1 MKTSRRTVLKVM
13 GVSSLT
19 PSMALQAT
27 DAKNYMARRIIPST
41 GELLPVI
48 GLGTSRVFDTNL
60 SEKSLNPRKEIVKA
74 LLDHGGSL
82 IDTSPMYGRA
92 EEVTGKIAQ
101 DLKIN
106 DRLFMATKVWIEGK
120 EAGEIQ
126 MNASSKK
133 LNKAVIDLMQ
143 IHNLLDWKT
152 HIKTLYEWKEQGK
165 INYIGISHFRS
176 NAFSQI
182 EKIIT
187 KERIDF
193 AQFNYSLQEREAEKR
208 LLPLCKEKG
217 VATLI
222 NRPFMRGKLFKAAAR
237 KKLPS
242 WAYEYNMNTWSQF
255 FLKFI
260 LANPAVTAII
270 PATSDPDHMV
280 DNLIGGIGPI
290 PDVGLQKKMVGVVE
304 N

>member
-1 MKTSRRTVLKVM
+1 MKTSRRTVLKVV

-19 PSMALQAT
+19 PSMVLQAI
-27 DAKNYMARRIIPST
+27 DAKNYMTRRIIPST

-74 LLDHGGSL
+74 LLNHGGSL

-106 DRLFMATKVWIEGK
+106 DRLFLATKVWIEGK

-176 NAFSQI
+176 NAFNQI

-193 AQFNYSLQEREAEKR
+193 AQFNYSLEEREAEKR
-208 LLPLCKEKG
+208 LLPLCREKG

-222 NRPFMRGKLFKAAAR
+222 NRPFMRGKLFKAVAR

-242 WAYEYNMNTWSQF
+242 WAYEYNVNTWSQF

-260 LANPAVTAII
+260 LANQAVTTVI
-270 PATSDPDHMV
+270 PATSNPAHMI

-290 PDVGLQKKMVGVVE
+290 PEVGLQKKMVEVVAD
-304 N
+304 

>member
-1 MKTSRRTVLKVM
+1 MKTSRRTVLKVV
-13 GVSSLT
+13 GVSSLI
-19 PSMALQAT
+19 PSIALQAT

-106 DRLFMATKVWIEGK
+106 DRLFLATKVWIEGK
-120 EAGEIQ
+120 EAGQIQ

-176 NAFSQI
+176 NAFNQI

-193 AQFNYSLQEREAEKR
+193 AQFNYSLEEREAEKR
-208 LLPLCKEKG
+208 LLPLCREKG

-222 NRPFMRGKLFKAAAR
+222 NRPFMRGKLFKAVAR

-242 WAYEYNMNTWSQF
+242 WAYEYNVNTWSQF

-260 LANPAVTAII
+260 LANQAVTTVI
-270 PATSDPDHMV
+270 PATSNPAHMI

-290 PDVGLQKKMVGVVE
+290 PEVGLQKKMVEVVAD
-304 N
+304 

>member
-1 MKTSRRTVLKVM
+1 MKTSRRTVLKIL
-13 GVSSLT
+13 GISGLT
-19 PSMALQAT
+19 PSMGLQAV
-27 DAKNYMARRIIPST
+27 DIKNKMARRIIPST
-41 GELLPVI
+41 GGLLPVI

-60 SEKSLNPRKEIVKA
+60 NERSLNPRKEIVKA

-82 IDTSPMYGRA
+82 IDTSPMYGKA

-101 DLKIN
+101 DLKVN
-106 DRLFMATKVWIEGK
+106 DRLFLATKVWIEGK
-120 EAGEIQ
+120 EAGEKQ
-126 MNASSKK
+126 MKESSKK

-143 IHNLLDWKT
+143 IHNLLDWQT
-152 HIKTLYEWKEQGK
+152 HIKTLYDWKEQGK

-187 KERIDF
+187 KEHIDF

-208 LLPLCKEKG
+208 LLPLCKERG

-222 NRPFMRGKLFKAAAR
+222 NRPFMRGKLFKAVAR
-237 KKLPS
+237 KTLPN
-242 WAYEYNMNTWSQF
+242 WAYEYNINTWSQF

-260 LANPAVTAII
+260 LANPGVTTII
-270 PATSDPDHMV
+270 PATSDPSHMV
-280 DNLIGGIGPI
+280 DNLNGGIGLI
-290 PDVGLQKKMVGVVE
+290 PEMGLQNKMVEVVE
-304 N
+304 D

>member
-1 MKTSRRTVLKVM
+1 MKTSRRTVLKVV

-106 DRLFMATKVWIEGK
+106 DRLFLATKVWIEGK

-176 NAFSQI
+176 NAFNQI

-193 AQFNYSLQEREAEKR
+193 AQFNYSLEEREAEKR
-208 LLPLCKEKG
+208 LLPLCREKG

-222 NRPFMRGKLFKAAAR
+222 NRPFMRGKLFKAVAR

-242 WAYEYNMNTWSQF
+242 WAYEYNVNTWSQF

-260 LANPAVTAII
+260 LANQAVTTVI
-270 PATSDPDHMV
+270 PATSNPAHMI

-290 PDVGLQKKMVGVVE
+290 PEVSLQKKMVEVVAD
-304 N
+304 

>member
-193 AQFNYSLQEREAEKR
+193 AQFNYSLEEREAEKR
-208 LLPLCKEKG
+208 LLPLCREKG

-222 NRPFMRGKLFKAAAR
+222 NRPFMRGKLFKAVAR
-237 KKLPS
+237 KKIPG
-242 WAYEYNMNTWSQF
+242 WAYEYNINTWAQF

-260 LANPAVTAII
+260 LANPAVTNII
-270 PATSDPDHMV
+270 PATSDPTHMV
-280 DNLIGGIGPI
+280 DNLNGGVGLI
-290 PDVGLQKKMVGVVE
+290 PEMGLQKKMVEVVE
-304 N
+304 D

>member
-1 MKTSRRTVLKVM
+1 MKTSRRTIIKIL
-13 GVSSLT
+13 GASSLT
-19 PSMALQAT
+19 STIALQA
-27 DAKNYMARRIIPST
+27 DDIKNKMARRIIPST
-41 GELLPVI
+41 GKLLPVI

-60 SEKSLNPRKEIVKA
+60 SEKSLNPRKEIVKS
-74 LLDHGGSL
+74 LLDHGGNL

-92 EEVTGKIAQ
+92 EEVTGKISQ
-101 DLKIN
+101 DLKVN
-106 DRLFMATKVWIEGK
+106 DQLFLATKVWIEGK
-120 EAGEIQ
+120 EEGEMQ
-126 MNASSKK
+126 MKESSKK
-133 LNKAVIDLMQ
+133 LNAKVINLMQ

-152 HIKTLYEWKEQGK
+152 HIKTLYDWKEKGK

-187 KERIDF
+187 EERIDF

-217 VATLI
+217 VATMI
-222 NRPFMRGKLFKAAAR
+222 NRPFMRGKLFKAVAK

-242 WAYEYNMNTWSQF
+242 WAYEYNVNTWSQF

-270 PATSDPDHMV
+270 PATSNPAHMV
-280 DNLIGGIGPI
+280 DNLFGGIGPI
-290 PDVGLQKKMVGVVE
+290 PEADLQKKMEEIVQI
-304 N
+304 

>member
-27 DAKNYMARRIIPST
+27 DAKKYMARRIIPST

-101 DLKIN
+101 DLKVN

-126 MNASSKK
+126 MNTSSKK

-193 AQFNYSLQEREAEKR
+193 AQFNYSLEEREAEKR
-208 LLPLCKEKG
+208 LLPLCREKG

-222 NRPFMRGKLFKAAAR
+222 NRPFMRGKLFKAVAR

-242 WAYEYNMNTWSQF
+242 WTYEYNVNTWSQF

-260 LANPAVTAII
+260 LANQAVTTVI
-270 PATSDPDHMV
+270 PATSNPAHMT

-290 PDVGLQKKMVGVVE
+290 PEVGLQKKMVKVVE
-304 N
+304 D

>member
-19 PSMALQAT
+19 PSIALQAT
-27 DAKNYMARRIIPST
+27 DAKTYMARRIIPST

-101 DLKIN
+101 DLKVN

-193 AQFNYSLQEREAEKR
+193 AQFNYSLEEREAEKR
-208 LLPLCKEKG
+208 LLPLCREKG

-222 NRPFMRGKLFKAAAR
+222 NRPFMRGKLFKAVAR

-242 WAYEYNMNTWSQF
+242 WTYEYNINTWSQF

-260 LANPAVTAII
+260 LANQAVTTVI
-270 PATSDPDHMV
+270 PATSNPAHMI

-290 PDVGLQKKMVGVVE
+290 PEVGLQKKMVEVVAD
-304 N
+304 

>member
-1 MKTSRRTVLKVM
+1 MKTSRRTVLKIL
-13 GVSSLT
+13 GVSGLT
-19 PSMALQAT
+19 PTVALQSA
-27 DAKNYMARRIIPST
+27 DIKNNMARRTIPST

-60 SEKSLNPRKEIVKA
+60 NERSLNPRKEIVKA

-82 IDTSPMYGRA
+82 IDTSPMYGKA

-101 DLKIN
+101 DLKVN
-106 DRLFMATKVWIEGK
+106 DRLFLATKVWIEGK

-126 MNASSKK
+126 MQESSKK

-152 HIKTLYEWKEQGK
+152 HIKTLYDWKEQGK

-176 NAFSQI
+176 NSFSQI

-217 VATLI
+217 VATMI
-222 NRPFMRGKLFKAAAR
+222 NRPFMRGKLFKAVAK

-242 WAYEYNMNTWSQF
+242 WAYEYNIFW
-255 FLKFI
+255 
-260 LANPAVTAII
+260 
-270 PATSDPDHMV
+270 
-280 DNLIGGIGPI
+280 
-290 PDVGLQKKMVGVVE
+290 
-304 N
+304 

>member
-1 MKTSRRTVLKVM
+1 MKTSRRTVLKVV

-19 PSMALQAT
+19 PSIALQAT

-106 DRLFMATKVWIEGK
+106 DRLFLATKVWIEGK

-176 NAFSQI
+176 NAFNQI
-182 EKIIT
+182 EKIIA

-193 AQFNYSLQEREAEKR
+193 AQFNYSLEEREAEKR
-208 LLPLCKEKG
+208 LLPLCREKG

-222 NRPFMRGKLFKAAAR
+222 NRPFMRGKLFKAVAR

-242 WAYEYNMNTWSQF
+242 WTYEYNVNTWSQF

-260 LANPAVTAII
+260 LANQAVTTVI
-270 PATSDPDHMV
+270 PATSNPAHMI

-290 PDVGLQKKMVGVVE
+290 PEVGLQKKMVEVVAD
-304 N
+304 

>member
-1 MKTSRRTVLKVM
+1 MKATRRTVLKVM

-106 DRLFMATKVWIEGK
+106 DRLFLATKVWIEGK

-176 NAFSQI
+176 NAFNQI

-193 AQFNYSLQEREAEKR
+193 AQFNYSLEEREAEKR
-208 LLPLCKEKG
+208 LLPLCREKG

-222 NRPFMRGKLFKAAAR
+222 NRPFMRGKLFKAVAR

-242 WAYEYNMNTWSQF
+242 WAYEYNVNTWSQF

-260 LANPAVTAII
+260 LANQAVTTVI
-270 PATSDPDHMV
+270 PATSNPAHMI

-290 PDVGLQKKMVGVVE
+290 PEVGLQKKMVEVVAD
-304 N
+304 

>member
-1 MKTSRRTVLKVM
+1 MKTSRRTVLKVV
-13 GVSSLT
+13 GVSSLI
-19 PSMALQAT
+19 PSIALQAT

-106 DRLFMATKVWIEGK
+106 DRLFLATKVWIEGK
-120 EAGEIQ
+120 EAGQIQ

-152 HIKTLYEWKEQGK
+152 HIKTLYKWKEQGK

-176 NAFSQI
+176 NAFNQI

-193 AQFNYSLQEREAEKR
+193 AQFNYSIEEREAEKR
-208 LLPLCKEKG
+208 LLPLCREKG

-222 NRPFMRGKLFKAAAR
+222 NRPFMRGKLFKAVAR

-242 WAYEYNMNTWSQF
+242 WTYEYNVNTWSQF

-260 LANPAVTAII
+260 LANQAVTTVI
-270 PATSDPDHMV
+270 PATSNPAHMI

-290 PDVGLQKKMVGVVE
+290 PEVGLQKKMVEVVAD
-304 N
+304 

>member
-1 MKTSRRTVLKVM
+1 MKTSRRTVLKIL
-13 GVSSLT
+13 GVSGLA
-19 PSMALQAT
+19 PPMGLQAV
-27 DAKNYMARRIIPST
+27 DIKNNMARRIIPST

-48 GLGTSRVFDTNL
+48 GLGTSRVFDTDLN
-60 SEKSLNPRKEIVKA
+60 ERSLNPRKEIVKA

-82 IDTSPMYGRA
+82 IDTSPMYGKA

-101 DLKIN
+101 DLKVN
-106 DRLFMATKVWIEGK
+106 DRLFLATKVWIEGK

-126 MNASSKK
+126 MKESSKK

-193 AQFNYSLQEREAEKR
+193 AQFNYSLEEREAEKR
-208 LLPLCKEKG
+208 LLPLCREKG

-222 NRPFMRGKLFKAAAR
+222 NRPFMRGKLFKAVAR

-242 WAYEYNMNTWSQF
+242 WTYEYNVNTWSQF

-260 LANPAVTAII
+260 LANQAVTTVI
-270 PATSDPDHMV
+270 PATSNPAHMI

-290 PDVGLQKKMVGVVE
+290 PEVGLQKKMVEVVAD
-304 N
+304 

>member
-1 MKTSRRTVLKVM
+1 MKTSRRTVLKIL
-13 GVSSLT
+13 GVSGLA
-19 PSMALQAT
+19 PPMGLQAV
-27 DAKNYMARRIIPST
+27 DIKNNMARRIIPST

-48 GLGTSRVFDTNL
+48 GLGTSRVFDTDLN
-60 SEKSLNPRKEIVKA
+60 ERSLNPRKEIVKA

-82 IDTSPMYGRA
+82 IDTSPMYGKA

-101 DLKIN
+101 DLKVN
-106 DRLFMATKVWIEGK
+106 DQLFLATKVWIEGK

-126 MNASSKK
+126 MKESSKK

-143 IHNLLDWKT
+143 IHNLLDWQT
-152 HIKTLYEWKEQGK
+152 HIKTLYDWKEQGK

-187 KERIDF
+187 KEHIDF

-208 LLPLCKEKG
+208 LLPLCKERG

-222 NRPFMRGKLFKAAAR
+222 NRPFMRGKLFKAVAR
-237 KKLPS
+237 KKLPN
-242 WAYEYNMNTWSQF
+242 WAYEYNINTWSQF

-260 LANPAVTAII
+260 LANPGVTTII
-270 PATSDPDHMV
+270 PATSDPSHMV
-280 DNLIGGIGPI
+280 DNLNGGIGLI
-290 PDVGLQKKMVGVVE
+290 PEMGLQKRMVEVVE
-304 N
+304 D

>member
-1 MKTSRRTVLKVM
+1 MKTSRRTVLKIL
-13 GVSSLT
+13 GVSGLA
-19 PSMALQAT
+19 PPMGLQAV
-27 DAKNYMARRIIPST
+27 DIKNNMARRIIPST

-48 GLGTSRVFDTNL
+48 GLGTSRVFDTDLN
-60 SEKSLNPRKEIVKA
+60 ERSLNPRKEIVKA

-82 IDTSPMYGRA
+82 IDTSPMYGKA

-101 DLKIN
+101 DLKVN
-106 DRLFMATKVWIEGK
+106 DRLFLATKVWIEGK

-126 MNASSKK
+126 MKESSKK

-152 HIKTLYEWKEQGK
+152 HIKTLYDWKEQGK

-187 KERIDF
+187 KEHIDF

-208 LLPLCKEKG
+208 LLPLCKERG

-222 NRPFMRGKLFKAAAR
+222 NRPFMRGKLFKAVAR
-237 KKLPS
+237 KKLPN
-242 WAYEYNMNTWSQF
+242 WAYEYNINTWSQF

-260 LANPAVTAII
+260 LANPGVTTII
-270 PATSDPDHMV
+270 PATSDPSHMV
-280 DNLIGGIGPI
+280 DNLNGGIGLI
-290 PDVGLQKKMVGVVE
+290 PEMGLQKRMVEVVE
-304 N
+304 D

>member
-1 MKTSRRTVLKVM
+1 MKTSRRTVLKVV

-19 PSMALQAT
+19 PSIALQAT

-106 DRLFMATKVWIEGK
+106 DRLFLATKVWIEGK

-176 NAFSQI
+176 NAFNQI

-193 AQFNYSLQEREAEKR
+193 AQFNYSLEEREAEKR
-208 LLPLCKEKG
+208 LLPLCREKG

-222 NRPFMRGKLFKAAAR
+222 NRPFMRGKLFKAVAR

-242 WAYEYNMNTWSQF
+242 WTYEYNVNTWSQF

-260 LANPAVTAII
+260 LANQAVTTVI
-270 PATSDPDHMV
+270 PATSNPAHMI

-290 PDVGLQKKMVGVVE
+290 PEVGLQKKMVEVVAD
-304 N
+304 

>member
-1 MKTSRRTVLKVM
+1 MKTSRRTVLKVV

-106 DRLFMATKVWIEGK
+106 DRLFLATKVWIEGK

-176 NAFSQI
+176 NAFNQI

-193 AQFNYSLQEREAEKR
+193 AQFNYSLEEREAEKR
-208 LLPLCKEKG
+208 LLPLCREKG

-222 NRPFMRGKLFKAAAR
+222 NRPFMRGKLFKAVAR

-242 WAYEYNMNTWSQF
+242 WTYEYNVNTWSQF

-260 LANPAVTAII
+260 LANQAVTTVI
-270 PATSDPDHMV
+270 PATSNPAHMI

-290 PDVGLQKKMVGVVE
+290 PEVGLQKKMVEVVAD
-304 N
+304 

>member
-1 MKTSRRTVLKVM
+1 MKTSRRTVLKVV

-19 PSMALQAT
+19 PSIALQAT

-176 NAFSQI
+176 NAFNQI

-193 AQFNYSLQEREAEKR
+193 AQFNYSLEEREAEKR
-208 LLPLCKEKG
+208 LLPLCREKG

-222 NRPFMRGKLFKAAAR
+222 NRPFMRGKLFKAVAR

-242 WAYEYNMNTWSQF
+242 WAYEYNVNTWSQF

-260 LANPAVTAII
+260 LANQAVTTVI
-270 PATSDPDHMV
+270 PATSNPAHMI

-290 PDVGLQKKMVGVVE
+290 PEVGLQKKMVEVVAD
-304 N
+304 

>member
-27 DAKNYMARRIIPST
+27 DAKNNMARRIIPST

-193 AQFNYSLQEREAEKR
+193 AQFNYSLEEREAEKR
-208 LLPLCKEKG
+208 LLPLCREKG

-222 NRPFMRGKLFKAAAR
+222 NRPFMRGKLFKAVAR

-242 WAYEYNMNTWSQF
+242 WAYEYNVNTWSQF

-260 LANPAVTAII
+260 LANQAVTTVI
-270 PATSDPDHMV
+270 PATSNPAHMI

-290 PDVGLQKKMVGVVE
+290 PEVGLQKKMVEVVAD
-304 N
+304 

>member
-1 MKTSRRTVLKVM
+1 MKTSRRTVLKIL
-13 GVSSLT
+13 GVSGLA
-19 PSMALQAT
+19 PPMGLQAV
-27 DAKNYMARRIIPST
+27 DIKNNMARRIIPST

-48 GLGTSRVFDTNL
+48 GLGTSRVFDTDLN
-60 SEKSLNPRKEIVKA
+60 ERSLNPRKEIVKA

-82 IDTSPMYGRA
+82 IDTSPMYGKA

-101 DLKIN
+101 DLKVN
-106 DRLFMATKVWIEGK
+106 DRLFLATKVWIEGK
-120 EAGEIQ
+120 QAGEIQ
-126 MNASSKK
+126 MKESSKK

-152 HIKTLYEWKEQGK
+152 HIKTLYDWKEQGK

-208 LLPLCKEKG
+208 LLPLCKERG

-222 NRPFMRGKLFKAAAR
+222 NRPFMRGKLFKAVAR
-237 KKLPS
+237 KKLPN
-242 WAYEYNMNTWSQF
+242 WAYEYNINTWSQF

-260 LANPAVTAII
+260 LANPGVTTII
-270 PATSDPDHMV
+270 PATSDPSHMV
-280 DNLIGGIGPI
+280 DNLNGGIGLI
-290 PDVGLQKKMVGVVE
+290 PEMGLQKRMVEVVE
-304 N
+304 D

>member
-1 MKTSRRTVLKVM
+1 M

-27 DAKNYMARRIIPST
+27 DAKTYMARRIIPST

-74 LLDHGGSL
+74 LLNHGGSL

-208 LLPLCKEKG
+208 LLPLCREKG

-222 NRPFMRGKLFKAAAR
+222 NRPFMRGKLFKAVAR

-242 WAYEYNMNTWSQF
+242 WTYEYNVNTWSQF

-260 LANPAVTAII
+260 LANQAVTTVI
-270 PATSDPDHMV
+270 PATSNPAHMI

-290 PDVGLQKKMVGVVE
+290 PEVGLQKKMVEVVAD
-304 N
+304 

>member
-1 MKTSRRTVLKVM
+1 MKISRRTIIKIL

-19 PSMALQAT
+19 PPMALQA
-27 DAKNYMARRIIPST
+27 ANIKNKMARRIIPST
-41 GELLPVI
+41 GKLLPII

-82 IDTSPMYGRA
+82 IDTSPMYGKA

-106 DRLFMATKVWIEGK
+106 DQLFLATKVWIEGK
-120 EAGEIQ
+120 EAGEMQ
-126 MNASSKK
+126 MKESSKK
-133 LNKAVIDLMQ
+133 LNKAVINLMQ

-152 HIKTLYEWKEQGK
+152 HIKTLYDWKEQGK

-208 LLPLCKEKG
+208 LLPLCREKG

-222 NRPFMRGKLFKAAAR
+222 NRPFMRGKLFKAVAR

-270 PATSDPDHMV
+270 PATSDPAHMV
-280 DNLIGGIGPI
+280 DNLIGGVGPI
-290 PDVGLQKKMVGVVE
+290 PEVGLQKKMEEVVG

>member
-1 MKTSRRTVLKVM
+1 MKTSRRTVLKIL
-13 GVSSLT
+13 GVSGLT
-19 PSMALQAT
+19 PPMGLLAV
-27 DAKNYMARRIIPST
+27 DIKNNMARRIIPST
-41 GELLPVI
+41 GGLLPVI

-60 SEKSLNPRKEIVKA
+60 NERSLNPRKEIVKA

-82 IDTSPMYGRA
+82 IDTSPMYGKA

-101 DLKIN
+101 DLKVN
-106 DRLFMATKVWIEGK
+106 DRLFLATKVWIEGK

-126 MNASSKK
+126 MKESSKK

-152 HIKTLYEWKEQGK
+152 HIKTLYDWKEQGK

-208 LLPLCKEKG
+208 LLPLCKERG

-222 NRPFMRGKLFKAAAR
+222 NRPFMRGKLFKAVAR

-242 WAYEYNMNTWSQF
+242 WTYEYNINTWSQF

-270 PATSDPDHMV
+270 PATSDPAHMV
-280 DNLIGGIGPI
+280 DNLNGGIGLI
-290 PDVGLQKKMVGVVE
+290 PDMGLQKSMVEVVE
-304 N
+304 D

>member
-1 MKTSRRTVLKVM
+1 MKTSRRTILKIL
-13 GVSSLT
+13 GVSGLT
-19 PSMALQAT
+19 PPMGLQAV
-27 DAKNYMARRIIPST
+27 DIKNNMARRIIPST

-48 GLGTSRVFDTNL
+48 GLGTSRVFDTDLN
-60 SEKSLNPRKEIVKA
+60 ERSLNPRKEIVKA

-82 IDTSPMYGRA
+82 IDTSPMYGKA

-101 DLKIN
+101 DLKVN
-106 DRLFMATKVWIEGK
+106 DRLFLATKVWIEGK

-126 MNASSKK
+126 MKESSKK

-152 HIKTLYEWKEQGK
+152 HIKTLYDWKEQGK

-187 KERIDF
+187 KEHIDF

-208 LLPLCKEKG
+208 LLPLCKERG

-222 NRPFMRGKLFKAAAR
+222 NRPFMRGKLFKAVAR
-237 KKLPS
+237 KKLPN
-242 WAYEYNMNTWSQF
+242 WTYEYNINTWSQF

-260 LANPAVTAII
+260 LANPGVTTII
-270 PATSDPDHMV
+270 PATSDPSHMV
-280 DNLIGGIGPI
+280 DNLNGGIGLI
-290 PDVGLQKKMVGVVE
+290 PEMGLQKRMVEVVE
-304 N
+304 D

>member
-1 MKTSRRTVLKVM
+1 MKTSRRTILKIL
-13 GVSSLT
+13 GVSGLA
-19 PSMALQAT
+19 PPMGLQAV
-27 DAKNYMARRIIPST
+27 DIKNNMARRIIPST

-48 GLGTSRVFDTNL
+48 GLGTSRVFDTDLN
-60 SEKSLNPRKEIVKA
+60 ERSLNPRKEIVKA

-82 IDTSPMYGRA
+82 IDTSPMYGKA

-101 DLKIN
+101 DLKVN
-106 DRLFMATKVWIEGK
+106 DRLFLATKVWIEGK

-126 MNASSKK
+126 MKESSKK

-152 HIKTLYEWKEQGK
+152 HIKTLYDWKEKGK

-187 KERIDF
+187 KEHIDF

-208 LLPLCKEKG
+208 LLPLCKERG

-222 NRPFMRGKLFKAAAR
+222 NRPFMRGKLFKAVAR
-237 KKLPS
+237 KKLPN
-242 WAYEYNMNTWSQF
+242 WAYEYNINTWSQF

-260 LANPAVTAII
+260 LANPGVTTII
-270 PATSDPDHMV
+270 PATSDPSHMV
-280 DNLIGGIGPI
+280 DNLNGGIGLI
-290 PDVGLQKKMVGVVE
+290 PEMGLQKRMVEVVE
-304 N
+304 D

>member
-13 GVSSLT
+13 GESSLT

-106 DRLFMATKVWIEGK
+106 DRLFLATKVWIEGK
-120 EAGEIQ
+120 EAGQIQ

-176 NAFSQI
+176 NAFNQI

-193 AQFNYSLQEREAEKR
+193 AQFNYSLEEREAEKR
-208 LLPLCKEKG
+208 LLPLCREKG

-222 NRPFMRGKLFKAAAR
+222 NRPFMRGKLFKAVAR

-242 WAYEYNMNTWSQF
+242 WTYEYNVNTWSQF

-260 LANPAVTAII
+260 LANQAVTTVI
-270 PATSDPDHMV
+270 PATSNPAHMI

-290 PDVGLQKKMVGVVE
+290 PEVGLQKKMVEVVAD
-304 N
+304 

>member
-1 MKTSRRTVLKVM
+1 MKTSRRTVLKIL
-13 GVSSLT
+13 GVSGLT
-19 PSMALQAT
+19 PSVALQSV
-27 DAKNYMARRIIPST
+27 DIKNNMARRIIPST

-60 SEKSLNPRKEIVKA
+60 NERSLNPRKEIVKA

-82 IDTSPMYGRA
+82 IDTSPMYGKA

-101 DLKIN
+101 DLKVN
-106 DRLFMATKVWIEGK
+106 DRLFLATKVWIEGK

-126 MNASSKK
+126 MKESSKK

-217 VATLI
+217 VATMI
-222 NRPFMRGKLFKAAAR
+222 NRPFMRGKLFKAVAK

-260 LANPAVTAII
+260 LANPAVTSII
-270 PATSDPDHMV
+270 PATSNPTHMV

-290 PDVGLQKKMVGVVE
+290 PEMDLQKKMVEVVE
-304 N
+304 D

>member
-1 MKTSRRTVLKVM
+1 MKTSRRTVLKVV

-19 PSMALQAT
+19 PSMALQAA
-27 DAKNYMARRIIPST
+27 DAKTYMARRIIPST

-101 DLKIN
+101 DLKVN

-176 NAFSQI
+176 NAFNQI

-193 AQFNYSLQEREAEKR
+193 AQFNYSLEEREAEKR
-208 LLPLCKEKG
+208 LLPLCREKG

-222 NRPFMRGKLFKAAAR
+222 NRPFMRGKLFKAVAR

-242 WAYEYNMNTWSQF
+242 WAYEYNVNTWSQF

-260 LANPAVTAII
+260 LANQAVTTVI
-270 PATSDPDHMV
+270 PATSNPAHMI

-290 PDVGLQKKMVGVVE
+290 PEVGLQKKMVEVVAD
-304 N
+304 

>member
-1 MKTSRRTVLKVM
+1 MKTSRRTVLKIL
-13 GVSSLT
+13 GVSGLT
-19 PSMALQAT
+19 PTVALQSA
-27 DAKNYMARRIIPST
+27 DIKNNMARRTIPST

-60 SEKSLNPRKEIVKA
+60 NERSLNPRKEIVKA
-74 LLDHGGSL
+74 LLDRGGSL
-82 IDTSPMYGRA
+82 IDTSPMYGKA

-101 DLKIN
+101 DLKVN
-106 DRLFMATKVWIEGK
+106 DRLFLATKVWIEGK

-126 MNASSKK
+126 MKESSKK

-152 HIKTLYEWKEQGK
+152 HIKTLYDWKEQGK

-176 NAFSQI
+176 NSFSQI

-217 VATLI
+217 VATMI
-222 NRPFMRGKLFKAAAR
+222 NRPFMRGKLFKAVAK

-260 LANPAVTAII
+260 LAHPAVTSII
-270 PATSDPDHMV
+270 PATSNPAHMV
-280 DNLIGGIGPI
+280 DNLFGGIGPI
-290 PDVGLQKKMVGVVE
+290 PEVDLQKKMEEVVQI
-304 N
+304 

>member
-27 DAKNYMARRIIPST
+27 DAKNNMARRIIPST

-106 DRLFMATKVWIEGK
+106 DRLFLATKVWIEGK

-176 NAFSQI
+176 NAFNQI
-182 EKIIT
+182 EKIIA

-193 AQFNYSLQEREAEKR
+193 AQFNYSLEEREAEKR
-208 LLPLCKEKG
+208 LLPLCREKG

-222 NRPFMRGKLFKAAAR
+222 NRPFMRGKLFKAVAR

-242 WAYEYNMNTWSQF
+242 WAYEYNVNTWSQF

-260 LANPAVTAII
+260 LANQAVTTVI
-270 PATSDPDHMV
+270 PATSNPAHMI

-290 PDVGLQKKMVGVVE
+290 PEVGLQKKMVEVVAD
-304 N
+304 

>member
-1 MKTSRRTVLKVM
+1 MKTSRRTVLKVV
-13 GVSSLT
+13 GVSSLA
-19 PSMALQAT
+19 PSIALQAT

-106 DRLFMATKVWIEGK
+106 DRLFLATKVWIEGK

-193 AQFNYSLQEREAEKR
+193 AQFNYSLEEREAEKR
-208 LLPLCKEKG
+208 LLPLCREKG

-222 NRPFMRGKLFKAAAR
+222 NRPFMRGKLFKAVAR

-242 WAYEYNMNTWSQF
+242 WAYEYNVNTWSQF

-260 LANPAVTAII
+260 LANQAVTTVI
-270 PATSDPDHMV
+270 PATSNPAHMI

-290 PDVGLQKKMVGVVE
+290 PEVGLQKKMVEVVAD
-304 N
+304 

>member
-1 MKTSRRTVLKVM
+1 MKTSRRTVLKIL
-13 GVSSLT
+13 GISGLT
-19 PSMALQAT
+19 PSMGLQAV
-27 DAKNYMARRIIPST
+27 DIKNKMARRIIPST

-60 SEKSLNPRKEIVKA
+60 NERSLNPRKEIVKA

-82 IDTSPMYGRA
+82 IDTSPMYGKA

-101 DLKIN
+101 DLKVN
-106 DRLFMATKVWIEGK
+106 DRLFLATKVWIEGK
-120 EAGEIQ
+120 EAGEMQ
-126 MNASSKK
+126 MKESSKK

-152 HIKTLYEWKEQGK
+152 HIKTLYDWKEQGK
-165 INYIGISHFRS
+165 INYIGISHSRS
-176 NAFSQI
+176 IAFDQI

-187 KERIDF
+187 KEQIDF

-208 LLPLCKEKG
+208 LLPFCKERG

-222 NRPFMRGKLFKAAAR
+222 NRPFMRGKLFKAVAR

-242 WAYEYNMNTWSQF
+242 WAYEYNINTWSQF

-260 LANPAVTAII
+260 LANPAVTTII
-270 PATSDPDHMV
+270 PATSDPAHMV
-280 DNLIGGIGPI
+280 DNLNGGIGLI
-290 PDVGLQKKMVGVVE
+290 PEMGLQKKMVEVVE
-304 N
+304 D

>member
-1 MKTSRRTVLKVM
+1 MKTSRRTILKIL
-13 GVSSLT
+13 GVSGLA
-19 PSMALQAT
+19 PPMGLQAV
-27 DAKNYMARRIIPST
+27 DIKNNMARRIIPST

-48 GLGTSRVFDTNL
+48 GLGTSRVFDTVLN
-60 SEKSLNPRKEIVKA
+60 ERSLNPRKEIVKA

-82 IDTSPMYGRA
+82 IDTSPMYGKA

-101 DLKIN
+101 DLKVN
-106 DRLFMATKVWIEGK
+106 DRLFLATKVWIEGK

-126 MNASSKK
+126 MKESSKK

-143 IHNLLDWKT
+143 IHNLLDWQT
-152 HIKTLYEWKEQGK
+152 HIKTLYDWKEQGK

-187 KERIDF
+187 KEHIDF

-208 LLPLCKEKG
+208 LLPLCKERG

-222 NRPFMRGKLFKAAAR
+222 NRPFMRGKLFKAVAR
-237 KKLPS
+237 KKLPN
-242 WAYEYNMNTWSQF
+242 WAYEYNINTWSQF

-260 LANPAVTAII
+260 LANPGVTTII
-270 PATSDPDHMV
+270 PATSDPSHMV
-280 DNLIGGIGPI
+280 DNLNGGIGLI
-290 PDVGLQKKMVGVVE
+290 PEMGLQKRMVEVVE
-304 N
+304 D

>member
-27 DAKNYMARRIIPST
+27 NAKNYMARRIIPST

-101 DLKIN
+101 DLKVN

-193 AQFNYSLQEREAEKR
+193 AQFNYSLEEREAEKR
-208 LLPLCKEKG
+208 LLPLCREKG

-222 NRPFMRGKLFKAAAR
+222 NRPFMRGKLFKAVAR

-242 WAYEYNMNTWSQF
+242 WTYEYNVNTWSQF

-260 LANPAVTAII
+260 LANQAVTTVI
-270 PATSDPDHMV
+270 PATSNPAHMI

-290 PDVGLQKKMVGVVE
+290 PEVSLQKKMVEVVAD
-304 N
+304 

>member
-1 MKTSRRTVLKVM
+1 MKTSRRTIIKIL
-13 GVSSLT
+13 GVSSIT
-19 PSMALQAT
+19 PPIALQAA
-27 DAKNYMARRIIPST
+27 DIKNKMARRIIPST
-41 GELLPVI
+41 GKLLPVI

-74 LLDHGGSL
+74 LLYHGGSL
-82 IDTSPMYGRA
+82 IDTSPMYGKA

-106 DRLFMATKVWIEGK
+106 DQLFLATKVWIEGK
-120 EAGEIQ
+120 EAGEMQ
-126 MNASSKK
+126 MKESSKK
-133 LNKAVIDLMQ
+133 LNKAVINLMQ

-152 HIKTLYEWKEQGK
+152 HIKTLYEWKEQGR

-222 NRPFMRGKLFKAAAR
+222 NRPFMRGKLFKATAR

>member
-1 MKTSRRTVLKVM
+1 MKTSRRTVLKIL
-13 GVSSLT
+13 GVSGLA
-19 PSMALQAT
+19 PPMGLQAV
-27 DAKNYMARRIIPST
+27 DIKNNMARRIIPST

-48 GLGTSRVFDTNL
+48 GLGTSRVFDTDLN
-60 SEKSLNPRKEIVKA
+60 ERSLNPRKEIVKA

-82 IDTSPMYGRA
+82 IDTSPMYGKA

-101 DLKIN
+101 DLKVN
-106 DRLFMATKVWIEGK
+106 DRLFLATKVWIEGK

-126 MNASSKK
+126 MKESSKK

-143 IHNLLDWKT
+143 IHNLLDWQT
-152 HIKTLYEWKEQGK
+152 HIKTLYDWKEQGK

-187 KERIDF
+187 KEHIDF

-208 LLPLCKEKG
+208 LLPLCKERG

-222 NRPFMRGKLFKAAAR
+222 NRPFMRGKLFKAVAR
-237 KKLPS
+237 KKLPN
-242 WAYEYNMNTWSQF
+242 WAYEYNINTWSQF

-260 LANPAVTAII
+260 LANPGVTTII
-270 PATSDPDHMV
+270 PATSDPSHMV
-280 DNLIGGIGPI
+280 DNLNGGIGLI
-290 PDVGLQKKMVGVVE
+290 PEMGLQKRMVEVVE
-304 N
+304 D